1 MAWFGG
7 NEVKKAQK
15 AYEAKMKQAMEAQ
28 RGGDIQG
35 LAKLSEEAE
44 QLLARLK
51 ELQAKSD

>member
-51 ELQAKSD
+51 ELQAKPD